1 MKKID
6 YKILLDKYLI
16 KSSTPEEDKD
26 LFHWL
31 RTVDT
36 FHSWADEQWELS
48 ADEIDPDI
56 KERMYASLEATIGK
70 EPVVVSGTKRFR
82 SWLARAAVLL
92 LFILNTGIWIYYNKD
107 GQQQANAIIRVDRGQ
122 KVQLTLPDG
131 TLVWLNSESV
141 LTYGNRFDKKERTV
155 QLTGEGYFE
164 VATDPARPFIVET
177 PDLSVEALG
186 TSFVVKNYPYEK
198 LASSVLVTGKINAE
212 TAGGQ
217 HLLTPNQRIIY
228 NKETKKTGVDKV
240 ADAGYYYNW
249 KDQILSFEGETF
261 ENIAHTLTRY
271 YNLDII
277 FESESLKR
285 HRFTGKPGN
294 TSLESILQY
303 LSLTS
308 PLTYEIKDSIIIL
321 RENINKKKYYERLL
335 KE

>member
-1 MKKID
+1 MKKND
-6 YKILLDKYLI
+6 YKILLDKYLE
-16 KSSTPEEDKD
+16 KKSTPEEDKK
-26 LFHWL
+26 LFCWL
-31 RTVDT
+31 RIIET
-36 FHSWADEQWELS
+36 FHNWADEQWELS
-48 ADEIDPDI
+48 PDEIDTDI

-70 EPVVVSGTKRFR
+70 DAVVVSGTNRFR
-82 SWLARAAVLL
+82 SRILCAAVLL
-92 LFILNTGIWIYYNKD
+92 LFILNSGLWIYYNKD
-107 GQQQANAIIRVDRGQ
+107 DLQQANAIITVDRGQ

-141 LTYGNRFDKKERTV
+141 LTYGNRFDKKERIV

-186 TSFVVKNYPYEK
+186 TSFVVKNYSYEK
-198 LASSVLVTGKINAE
+198 LASSVLITGKVNIE
-212 TAGGQ
+212 TPEGQ
-217 HLLTPNQRIIY
+217 RLLTPNQRIVY
-228 NKETKKTGVDKV
+228 NKETKKIIADQV

-271 YNLDII
+271 YNLEII

-308 PLTYEIKDSIIIL
+308 PLTYEIKDNIIIL
-321 RENINKKKYYERLL
+321 RENMNEKKYYERLL
-335 KE
+335 K